1 MRILFSKRTLTSE
14 EAVACLQEK
23 ASVQCE
29 NIQTMTKTY
38 LYPRNRESSIKSI
51 CQTLN
56 GSLENLKCLGTVQT
70 CFPGLYC

>member
-38 LYPRNRESSIKSI
+38 S
-51 CQTLN
+51 
-56 GSLENLKCLGTVQT
+56 
-70 CFPGLYC
+70 